1 MCYFQWLTG
10 PYFKKVPHISENV
23 IDSYVI
29 VELLYV
35 LLYWLAASKVGVE
48 LVFSRVDVGVLI
60 G

>member
-1 MCYFQWLTG
+1 
-10 PYFKKVPHISENV
+10 VPHISENV